1 MILHSDY
8 IMETKNFTIVVMKVV
23 LLNPP
28 YFLFQNDFDGEG
40 WIAEDKDIADF
51 PVKLIF

>member
-1 MILHSDY
+1 
-8 IMETKNFTIVVMKVV
+8 METKYVTIIVMKVV

-40 WIAEDKDIADF
+40 WIAEDKDICNY